1 MAGCAPPLGRGE
13 RSRLTAAC
21 SGSGKVTLAAATSG
35 RRSRQGAP
43 AKVWP
48 KGARPTSVGRQS
60 TTSVEVRR
68 DSRSRLRDAKVIGAT
83 GREPISLLEISE
95 AMDPQ
100 KKKKSCL
107 LFHSP
112 DTADLA
118 KKVADSSTK
127 IELGEIA
134 WKNFADGFPNLF
146 INNAQSLK
154 NSHVAFLASFHDP
167 ALIFEQLSIIY
178 ALPRMFVG
186 SFTLVLPFFPTGTAE
201 RIEAEGEVATAFT
214 LARILSNI
222 PLSRG
227 GPTSLVIFDIHALQE
242 RFYFGD
248 TVLPLF
254 ESGIP
259 LLKAEL
265 ERHASQGED
274 IVIAYPDEGAWKRF
288 HMFFP
293 SYPEVI
299 CTKVR
304 DGDKRIVRLKEGS
317 PGGKHVVI
325 VDDLVQS
332 GGTLIECQKLLA
344 THGAK
349 HVSAYVTHGVFPKES
364 WRRFAAQVDT
374 GGGAKEGFRYFWL
387 TDSCPQTA
395 KAIEGTKPFCLL
407 SLAEPIAAALEI

>member
-1 MAGCAPPLGRGE
+1 ME
-13 RSRLTAAC
+13 SR
-21 SGSGKVTLAAATSG
+21 
-35 RRSRQGAP
+35 
-43 AKVWP
+43 
-48 KGARPTSVGRQS
+48 
-60 TTSVEVRR
+60 EH
-68 DSRSRLRDAKVIGAT
+68 
-83 GREPISLLEISE
+83 
-95 AMDPQ
+95 
-100 KKKKSCL
+100 SCL

-112 DTADLA
+112 DTEDLA
-118 KKVADSSTK
+118 QK
-127 IELGEIA
+127 IAGTSEKIQLGEIT
-134 WKNFADGFPNLF
+134 WKQFPDQYPNLF
-146 INNAQSLK
+146 IKDAQSLR
-154 NSHVAFLASFHDP
+154 NRHVAFLASFHDP

-227 GPTSLVIFDIHALQE
+227 GPTALVIFDIHALQE

-259 LLKAEL
+259 LLKQEL
-265 ERHASQGED
+265 QRLSSENEF
-274 IVIAYPDEGAWKRF
+274 VIAYPDEGAWKRF

-293 SYPEVI
+293 GYPEVI

-304 DGDKRIVRLKEGS
+304 DGDKRIVRLKEGN
-317 PGGKHVVI
+317 PQGKHVVI

-344 THGAK
+344 AQGAA
-349 HVSAYVTHGVFPKES
+349 HVSAYVTHGVFPRES
-364 WRRFAAQVDT
+364 WRRFTADLGDGAQS
-374 GGGAKEGFRYFWL
+374 GFRYFWL

-395 KAIEGTKPFCLL
+395 KAVQGRAPFCIL
-407 SLAEPIAAALEI
+407 SLANSIAAALEV